1 MPSIEKRILEREVKA
16 IKKLCGPAA
25 HPNIVQVVDHGLLW
39 SCDFYYID
47 MELCN
52 MSLDDYLH
60 PKHPPD
66 ASTLLPCFVK
76 GGGSDSLV
84 QMWTIM
90 SQIARGVDYI
100 HRLHKIHRD
109 IKPANSM
116 TLISGKVTDLFSFV
130 FLRNVTV
137 ETRRFR
143 VVG

>member
-16 IKKLCGPAA
+16 IKKLCGPGA

-39 SCDFYYID
+39 SCEFYYID

-52 MSLDDYLH
+52 MSLDNYLH

-66 ASTLLPCFVK
+66 ASNLLPCFVK
-76 GGGSDSLV
+76 GGASDSLV

-90 SQIARGVDYI
+90 SQIACGVDYI
-100 HRLHKIHRD
+100 HRQHKIHRD

-116 TLISGKVTDLFSFV
+116 TLD
-130 FLRNVTV
+130 
-137 ETRRFR
+137 FR
-143 VVG
+143 KSD